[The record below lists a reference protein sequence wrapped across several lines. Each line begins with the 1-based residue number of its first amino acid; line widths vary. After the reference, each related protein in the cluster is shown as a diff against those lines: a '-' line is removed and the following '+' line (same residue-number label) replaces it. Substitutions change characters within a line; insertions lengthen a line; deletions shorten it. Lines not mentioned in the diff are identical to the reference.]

1 MSDIKNLVCDFDN
14 LYVAMNRCKKGVIWK
29 DSVAGWVKNSIRN
42 CRKLEESLFC
52 GKYKIDSYTVFVIYE
67 PKRRVIVSTRF
78 KDRVFQRSLCD
89 NYLTKEISRHF
100 IYDNG
105 ACLKGKGTDFS
116 RKRLCCHM
124 QKFYRKHN
132 NSGYVLKLDLHNYF
146 GSTHH
151 SVAKASMLKRL
162 NSKWAYDE
170 VCRIID
176 SFNQGETPD
185 VGLGLGSQVTQLIQL
200 AVLDDLD
207 HYIKEKLK
215 IKHYVRYMDDFV
227 LLHEDKSYLRYCYS
241 EIVKKI
247 EKLGLELNAK
257 KSQLFPIKQGIKF
270 LGFRFNIADGGK
282 IIKKILP
289 EKIKKE
295 RRKLRKQVQLVKIGK
310 LSRESVD
317 DGFRAW
323 VAHVSGKTAA
333 NKKGQPFSLKTDNY
347 FVIKNMKEYYRSLWK
362 KER

>member
-1 MSDIKNLVCDFDN
+1 
-14 LYVAMNRCKKGVIWK
+14 
-29 DSVAGWVKNSIRN
+29 
-42 CRKLEESLFC
+42 
-52 GKYKIDSYTVFVIYE
+52 
-67 PKRRVIVSTRF
+67 
-78 KDRVFQRSLCD
+78 
-89 NYLTKEISRHF
+89 
-100 IYDNG
+100 
-105 ACLKGKGTDFS
+105 
-116 RKRLCCHM
+116 M

-323 VAHVSGKTAA
+323 VAHASGKTAE